1 MPGHSLHGALGMDL
15 NVATP
20 LWRATTG
27 EVATIPEKAR
37 ALRRLRGHRPASEHV
52 ECTGLRVRQDM
63 ETTIQKARLHRGQAL
78 PGCQPQSRLS
88 DPAGGPQERW
98 PGSRATAV
106 GGYRRVSAT
115 GTGVPCR

>member
-37 ALRRLRGHRPASEHV
+37 VLRRLRGHRPASEHV

-63 ETTIQKARLHRGQAL
+63 ETTIQKARLHKDQAL
-78 PGCQPQSRLS
+78 PGCQPQSHLNDS
-88 DPAGGPQERW
+88 AGSPQEL
-98 PGSRATAV
+98 
-106 GGYRRVSAT
+106 
-115 GTGVPCR
+115 